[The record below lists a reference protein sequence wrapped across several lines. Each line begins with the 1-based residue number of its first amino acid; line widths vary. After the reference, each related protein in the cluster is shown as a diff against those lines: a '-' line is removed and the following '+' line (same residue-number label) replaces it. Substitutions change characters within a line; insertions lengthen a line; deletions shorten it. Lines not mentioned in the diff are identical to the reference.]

1 MRTRSFDKATD
12 RLLRWSEREEWAQRR
27 LEVRALHF
35 ACLGEMLEG
44 LGLPD
49 DALDALPGEAADML
63 DVFIVEDFFTAWFG
77 EREELNVVDDYL
89 ERRGWCEQAPAR
101 RYLEALRDSVV
112 SVYEVVGLVPGRR
125 MTVRDLVRG
134 GDAVTV
140 EEKRGSQGAAMWDRL
155 AARVVAVNAKRYFT
169 GAVLRLRH
177 ELSRELVEAFE
188 RMAGALER
196 DIRKDTRRQGSKAPV
211 TRAVAREV
219 MLRAGPVAPLVA
231 RFWLMDMVVQAHR
244 PAPQMRNTDDEAL
257 LHCEVR
263 FPVNG
268 DRARVAEALDGI
280 EELERNGEED
290 DEVHWRWAAQ
300 GSPLHRAAR
309 HRGRRRALQAP
320 ETVIGTTSLGYAALR
335 KGTLVLSVNSR
346 ERAERGRELL
356 ASRLGDRVGPALIVH
371 QDPDRAPEQQAGEVP
386 DGPAIPTAE
395 ALRTMHA
402 YLDEHYR
409 RTLDEPLPVLD
420 GKSLREAA
428 ATAKGRGRVI
438 DWLKQLENAEHR
450 RAARQGYRPYDTAW
464 IWREL
469 GIEPPRQGGAGSR
482 CGACTAVAR
491 PGRKG

>member
-12 RLLRWSEREEWAQRR
+12 RLLRWSEREEWAQRH
-27 LEVRALHF
+27 LELRALHF
-35 ACLGEMLEG
+35 ACLGEMLAE
-44 LGLPD
+44 LGLPED
-49 DALDALPGEAADML
+49 ALDALDALPGEATDML

-89 ERRGWCEQAPAR
+89 ERRGWREQAPAR

-112 SVYEVVGLVPGRR
+112 SVYEVVGLVPGRH
-125 MTVRDLVRG
+125 MTVRDLIRG

-140 EEKRGSQGAAMWDRL
+140 EDRLGSQGAAMWDRL

-177 ELSRELVEAFE
+177 ELSRELLEAFE
-188 RMAGALER
+188 RMAGELER

-219 MLRAGPVAPLVA
+219 MLRTGPIALIVA
-231 RFWLMDMVVQAHR
+231 RFWLMDTVAQAHR
-244 PAPQMRNTDDEAL
+244 PAPQVRNTDDEAL

-263 FPVNG
+263 FPLNG
-268 DRARVAEALDGI
+268 KRARVAVALDGI
-280 EELERNGEED
+280 EALERDDEEED
-290 DEVHWRWAAQ
+290 EAHWRWVAE

-309 HRGRRRALQAP
+309 HRRRRRGLEAP
-320 ETVIGTTSLGYAALR
+320 ETAIGTTSLGYAEMRNA
-335 KGTLVLSVNSR
+335 TLVLSVNSR

-356 ASRLGDRVGPALIVH
+356 ASRLGTLVGPALIVH
-371 QDPDRAPEQQAGEVP
+371 QDPERALERQVGEVR
-386 DGPAIPTAE
+386 DEPAIPTAE
-395 ALRTMHA
+395 ALRTMYD

-409 RTLDEPLPVLD
+409 HTLDEPRAMLD
-420 GKSLREAA
+420 GQTLREAA
-428 ATAKGRGRVI
+428 ATAKRRGRVI

-450 RAARQGYRPYDTAW
+450 RAAQQGCRPYDTAW

-469 GIEPPRQGGAGSR
+469 GIEPPR
-482 CGACTAVAR
+482 
-491 PGRKG
+491 